1 MNVRA
6 TFFDI
11 SGVLSLGHDDA
22 DAVTQRAVATELDP
36 FPPLS
41 AAAETDV
48 VLERAPA
55 GWRPALVDI
64 QGLAPDGSISA
75 SDGRCLYAVIEDR
88 VASIPDPWGEDVLRF
103 AYQPGFPVTRLF
115 SSLIRPTMQVGMLRR
130 EAATVHAASVE
141 IDGSAILVAGWSE
154 SGKTETALALM
165 ERGARFVSDKW
176 TVVSA
181 DGRAAPFPISVGV
194 RRWVLPYL
202 PTLRRAMPRS
212 SSARFLVAGAA
223 RAVVTP
229 ILRSR
234 RGGRLAGLIDQAARQ
249 GLALADRVALTPTEL
264 RNVYGQRDDAI
275 RRLPVRML
283 VLLTTV
289 PTSSGPVFR
298 NADRQ
303 WVIERLVRAGAFER
317 RAFLAWQERAA
328 FAFPSRS
335 IDHSAWID
343 RERSLLEEALRSVEL
358 VHIEAPF
365 PTDPRPVADIIR
377 ERLR

>member
-6 TFFDI
+6 TRFDV
-11 SGVLSLGHDDA
+11 SGVLSLALDDA
-22 DAVTQRAVATELDP
+22 DGATRRLVVAELDP
-36 FPPLS
+36 FPPLP
-41 AAAETDV
+41 AGAETDV

-75 SDGRCLYAVIEDR
+75 SDGRALYAVIEDR
-88 VASIPDPWGEDVLRF
+88 VASIPDPWQDGVLRF
-103 AYQPGFPVTRLF
+103 AYQPGFPVIRLF

-141 IDGSAILVAGWSE
+141 IDGAAILVAGWSE

-165 ERGARFVSDKW
+165 EREARFVSDKW

-181 DGRAAPFPISVGV
+181 DGWAAPFPISVGV
-194 RRWVLPYL
+194 RRWVLSYL

-212 SSARFLVAGAA
+212 SLARFLVAGAA

-234 RGGRLAGLIDQAARQ
+234 RRGRLAGLTSQAARQ
-249 GLALADRVALTPTEL
+249 GLALADRVTLTPTEL
-264 RNVYGQRDDAI
+264 RNVYGQRDDAT

-289 PTSSGPVFR
+289 PTSSNPSIR
-298 NADRQ
+298 DADRQ

-335 IDHSAWID
+335 IDHSTWID
-343 RERSLLEEALRSVEL
+343 RERHLLDEALRSVEL

-365 PTDPRPVADIIR
+365 PTDPRRVADVIR
-377 ERLR
+377 DRLR

>member
-1 MNVRA
+1 MEVRA
-6 TFFDI
+6 TRFDV
-11 SGVLSLGHDDA
+11 SGVLSLGLDDA
-22 DAVTQRAVATELDP
+22 DAVTQRVVVAELDP
-36 FPPLS
+36 FPPLP

-75 SDGRCLYAVIEDR
+75 SDGRSLYAVIEDR
-88 VASIPDPWGEDVLRF
+88 VASIPDPWRDDVLRF

-130 EAATVHAASVE
+130 EAATVHASSVE

-165 ERGARFVSDKW
+165 EREARFVSDKW
-176 TVVSA
+176 TVVSVE
-181 DGRAAPFPISVGV
+181 GRAAPFPISVGV

-212 SSARFLVAGAA
+212 SSARFLVAGAG

-234 RGGRLAGLIDQAARQ
+234 RRGRLAGLIGQAARQ

-264 RNVYGQRDDAI
+264 RNVYGQRDDAT
-275 RRLPVRML
+275 RRPPLRML

-289 PTSSGPVFR
+289 PNSSSPGIR
-298 NADRQ
+298 SADRQ
-303 WVIERLVRAGAFER
+303 WVIERLVRGGAFER
-317 RAFLAWQERAA
+317 RAFSAWQERAA

-335 IDHSAWID
+335 IDHSTWID
-343 RERSLLEEALRSVEL
+343 RERRLLHEALRSVEL
-358 VHIEAPF
+358 VHVEAPF